1 LFAFTDTVT
10 AGDTGRSLR
19 LLVEEGLDDDSAA
32 RLLGYAGTQAEIA
45 IVAAAMGR
53 DESVPELARELGV
66 SEGRIA
72 RLQKSVGAP
81 SALIFGTDVANADRR
96 LKTGKVRGVQSQLYD
111 LLISTGAKRARPL
124 GPRSCSAIPE
134 VLSET

>member
-1 LFAFTDTVT
+1 MVAIESSDQLFAFTDTVT

-19 LLVEEGLDDDSAA
+19 LLVEEGLDDDSAT

-111 LLISTGAKRARPL
+111 LLIARARKER
-124 GPRSCSAIPE
+124 GH
-134 VLSET
+134 